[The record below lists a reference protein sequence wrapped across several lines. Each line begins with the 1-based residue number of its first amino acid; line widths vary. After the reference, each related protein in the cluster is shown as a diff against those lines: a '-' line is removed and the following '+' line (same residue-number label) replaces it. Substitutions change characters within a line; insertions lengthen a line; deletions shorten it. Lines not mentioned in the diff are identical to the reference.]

1 MMVMPM
7 ADHVSSLGRLF
18 SVGFSTRVSS
28 NVVIKRRCTTYWTP
42 RSALDVKIKMGDSK
56 YKHELKAAIDVVERA
71 CRLCLSV
78 QTSLNETGGMV
89 EKNDATPVTVADF
102 GVQALVSLELGL
114 LFPSTPLVG
123 EEDAG
128 QLRKDLVEG
137 IKTPQTSK
145 SHALVDL
152 VTEEVAKVASEKVHR
167 LTPEKVMAAIDR
179 GGKKLKFTNRQK
191 SSYWVLDPID
201 GTRGFLRGGHALYV
215 GLALVVDG
223 QLVLGVMGCPN
234 VSYVVNDGAVYGT
247 PKLQMA
253 SAQDLNKCANG
264 THSGNGQTGLLMAAC
279 TGCGC
284 WVKPLSRIPVRSE
297 EQLTMDDLLKD
308 MVETKVDDCRLLKK
322 ARFCI
327 SDHEVWRSL
336 PLAVALASAASSED
350 RLAEHEADILPLCCG
365 SLCKYFA
372 VAFGGASL
380 FMLHLNEGSSVKVWD
395 HAAGVICV
403 TEAGGQVTDI
413 IGTPLQEMI
422 GDGQVLFKPE
432 GGVIATNGSLR
443 ENVMQWFGPTKRR
456 S

>member
-1 MMVMPM
+1 MPM
-7 ADHVSSLGRLF
+7 ADPVCSVGRLSSLGF
-18 SVGFSTRVSS
+18 VPRVSS
-28 NVVIKRRCTTYWTP
+28 NVVIKRLSATSWTP
-42 RSALDVKIKMGDSK
+42 RCALDVKIKMGDSK
-56 YKHELKAAIDVVERA
+56 FQHELKAAVDVVERA

-78 QTSLNETGGMV
+78 KTSLNETGGMV

-102 GVQALVSLELGL
+102 GVQAL
-114 LFPSTPLVG
+114 LVG

-128 QLRKDLVEG
+128 HLRKDLVEG
-137 IKTPQTSK
+137 MKTPETSK
-145 SHALVDL
+145 SPALVDL
-152 VTEEVAKVASEKVHR
+152 VTEEVARVASERVCS

-179 GGKKLKFTNRQK
+179 GGKKLNFTNRLK

-201 GTRGFLRGGHALYV
+201 GTRGFLRGGHALYVV

-234 VSYVVNDGAVYGT
+234 VSYVVNEGAVHGT
-247 PKLQMA
+247 PKLQMV
-253 SAQDLNKCANG
+253 SAQDFNKRPNG
-264 THSGNGQTGLLMAAC
+264 THSADVQTGLLMASC

-284 WVKPLSRIPVRSE
+284 WVKPLSRRPVKSE
-297 EQLTMDDLLKD
+297 EKLTMEDIFKD
-308 MVETKVDDCRLLKK
+308 MLETKVDNCKVLKK

-336 PLAVALASAASSED
+336 PLAVALASASSSED
-350 RLAEHEADILPLCCG
+350 RVAEHEADILPLCCG

-372 VAFGGASL
+372 IAFGGASL
-380 FMLHLNEGSSVKVWD
+380 FILHLNEGSSVKVWD

-403 TEAGGQVTDI
+403 TEAGGQVTDV

-422 GDGQVLFKPE
+422 GTGQVLFKPE

-443 ENVMQWFGPTKRR
+443 DKVLQRFGPIKRR